1 MRYLCFVLALL
12 SSSAFAF
19 EKITDDAIKQLLS
32 QHSTFVMQK
41 EPEKLMALF
50 ADSYQQFDK
59 KQQKT
64 TTKDELKKIY
74 NGNFMVAKLIIN
86 TIQLTNSKIAD
97 DGLHAQI
104 NTHLFNRY
112 LIEYAEKQNVLTQ
125 EEDWQSD
132 VFLENG
138 QLKYL
143 KTEKTN

>member
-1 MRYLCFVLALL
+1 MRFWCLVLALL
-12 SSSAFAF
+12 IHTAFALD
-19 EKITDDAIKQLLS
+19 KITDEAIKQFLS
-32 QHSTFVMQK
+32 QQSTFVMQK

-50 ADSYQQFDK
+50 ADKYQQFNK
-59 KQQKT
+59 KQQAMIG
-64 TTKDELKKIY
+64 KDELKKIY
-74 NGNFMVAKLIIN
+74 TGNFLVAKLIIN
-86 TIQLTNSKIAD
+86 TIQLTDSKIAD

-104 NTHLFNRY
+104 NTHVFNRY
-112 LIEYAEKQNVLTQ
+112 LIEYAEKQHVLTQ

>member
-1 MRYLCFVLALL
+1 MFRLALL

-86 TIQLTNSKIAD
+86 TIQLTFILS
-97 DGLHAQI
+97 
-104 NTHLFNRY
+104 
-112 LIEYAEKQNVLTQ
+112 
-125 EEDWQSD
+125 
-132 VFLENG
+132 
-138 QLKYL
+138 
-143 KTEKTN
+143 

>member
-64 TTKDELKKIY
+64 TTKDELKKSTMAI
-74 NGNFMVAKLIIN
+74 LWSPSLLSIR
-86 TIQLTNSKIAD
+86 
-97 DGLHAQI
+97 
-104 NTHLFNRY
+104 FN
-112 LIEYAEKQNVLTQ
+112 
-125 EEDWQSD
+125 
-132 VFLENG
+132 
-138 QLKYL
+138 
-143 KTEKTN
+143 